1 MSNLF
6 YRTDEKNNIG
16 VGTNAIVA
24 TSDFLI
30 DFSNCND
37 TNTIIKLN
45 DNLDDALNIKE
56 GTESY
61 MKFVTTNN
69 NEEIILNKNST
80 FNGKIQVNDNTEATS
95 TSDGSLQTDGGLSV
109 LKVFIINPRLDQI
122 LGVTMGSSG
131 SATVSANGMLN
142 INNDTDATATSNV
155 SLQANGVYQLLKYL

>member
-6 YRTDEKNNIG
+6 YRKDEKNNIG

-45 DNLDDALNIKE
+45 DNLNDALNIKE

-69 NEEIILNKNST
+69 NEEIILNK
-80 FNGKIQVNDNTEATS
+80 FNI
-95 TSDGSLQTDGGLSV
+95 
-109 LKVFIINPRLDQI
+109 
-122 LGVTMGSSG
+122 
-131 SATVSANGMLN
+131 
-142 INNDTDATATSNV
+142 
-155 SLQANGVYQLLKYL
+155 